1 VGLEALPER
10 GSASKLTDRG
20 GQTVRVNAFLAVVA
34 ILGVSASGPLM
45 AGANAPALAIGFWR
59 NALGTV
65 AIAPFAAPTIRREL
79 AALGREGWTAT
90 VFAGTMLA
98 LHFGTWV
105 SSLKMTSVAA
115 ATAMVSMQVVFV
127 VLIDR
132 LRGVQTSRAVVIG
145 ISIAVAGVLVITGVD
160 FSLSPRALA
169 GDVLA
174 LIGGLT
180 AALYLMAG
188 SRVRETVSTTS
199 YTVACYGICAVA
211 LALACLVAQV
221 ELVGFS
227 GNTWLAIVGVT
238 ICAQLLGHS
247 VLNHLLAVM
256 SPGLISLLL
265 LFEVPG
271 AALLAGIFLD
281 QTPPVGV
288 YAGLALIL
296 AGLVVVVVRR
306 PPPEAV
312 LAD

>member
-1 VGLEALPER
+1 M
-10 GSASKLTDRG
+10 
-20 GQTVRVNAFLAVVA
+20 NAFLAVVA

-59 NALGTV
+59 NALGTAV
-65 AIAPFAAPTIRREL
+65 VAPFAARTIRREL
-79 AALGREGWTAT
+79 TGLGRDGWYAT
-90 VFAGTMLA
+90 GFAGVMLA
-98 LHFGTWV
+98 VHFATWV
-105 SSLKMTSVAA
+105 SALKMTSVAA

-127 VLIDR
+127 VVIDL
-132 LRGVQTSRAVVIG
+132 LRGRRTPPAVVAG
-145 ISIAVAGVLVITGVD
+145 VSIAVVGVLVITGVD
-160 FSLSPRALA
+160 FSLSARAVA
-169 GDVLA
+169 GDLLA
-174 LIGGLT
+174 LVGGLT

-188 SRVRETVSTTS
+188 SRVRESVSTTS
-199 YTVACYGICAVA
+199 YTVACYGICAVT
-211 LALACLVAQV
+211 LAAACLVAQV
-221 ELVGFS
+221 EMVGFS
-227 GNTWLAIVGVT
+227 GHTWLAIVGVT

-271 AALLAGIFLD
+271 AAILAGVFLD

-306 PPPEAV
+306 PPPTEV
-312 LAD
+312 LPD